1 MSYDVIVVG
10 AGHAGCEA
18 SLAAARMGF
27 KTLLL
32 TINIDHI
39 AAMSCNPAIGG
50 LAKGHLVREIDAL
63 GGEMA
68 INIDRTGIQFRR
80 LNTRKGPAVRSSR
93 AQADRE
99 LYRRRMTQVLE
110 KQNLLD
116 IKQAKVARI
125 LVREDAAYGLVT
137 GVGQVFEGRKII
149 ISTGTF
155 LGGLIHIGLKNFQ
168 AGRLGDPASV
178 SLSRCLADLGFRRG
192 RLKTGTPPRLDGRTI
207 DFSSLEPQY
216 GDDPPRPFSSMTKKL
231 DQPQVPC
238 YLTYTSQET
247 HELIRSSLDRS
258 PLFSGVIQGVGAR
271 YCPSIE
277 DKVHRFS
284 DKPRHQIFLEPE
296 GLETTEIYPNGLST
310 SLPLDIQTAMLKTIK
325 GLEKAEIVR
334 PGYAIEYDFFDPT
347 QLLPTLETKL
357 VKGLYF
363 AGQINGTSGYEEAAA
378 QGLLAGMN
386 AALACRNDEPLIFD
400 RSQAYLGVLVDDL
413 VTLGTREPYRMFTSR
428 AEYRLLLREDN
439 ADSRLTE
446 IGRSV
451 GLVSDEAYN
460 AFQLKSASLDKART
474 RLSEQR
480 LTPKKSTDEFL
491 ASLGTAPL
499 KNSISLAEL
508 LRRPEISLKDLASI
522 APWTLELSFQEAEA
536 LEIEIKY
543 EGYLKR
549 QSEQVARFKRMEGTR
564 LPDDMLYEGLPG
576 LSTEVQEKLTQIKP
590 VSLGQAAR
598 ISGVTPAAISV
609 LEIHLKKREMGKSA

>member
-149 ISTGTF
+149 ITTGTF
-155 LGGLIHIGLKNFQ
+155 LGGLIHIGLKSFQ

-296 GLETTEIYPNGLST
+296 GLETAEIYPNGLST

-491 ASLGTAPL
+491 TSLGTASL
-499 KNSISLAEL
+499 KNSISLTEL

-549 QSEQVARFKRMEGTR
+549 QSEQVARFQRMEGTR

-590 VSLGQAAR
+590 ISLGQAAR

>member
-1 MSYDVIVVG
+1 
-10 AGHAGCEA
+10 
-18 SLAAARMGF
+18 
-27 KTLLL
+27 
-32 TINIDHI
+32 
-39 AAMSCNPAIGG
+39 
-50 LAKGHLVREIDAL
+50 
-63 GGEMA
+63 
-68 INIDRTGIQFRR
+68 
-80 LNTRKGPAVRSSR
+80 
-93 AQADRE
+93 
-99 LYRRRMTQVLE
+99 
-110 KQNLLD
+110 
-116 IKQAKVARI
+116 
-125 LVREDAAYGLVT
+125 
-137 GVGQVFEGRKII
+137 
-149 ISTGTF
+149 
-155 LGGLIHIGLKNFQ
+155 
-168 AGRLGDPASV
+168 
-178 SLSRCLADLGFRRG
+178 
-192 RLKTGTPPRLDGRTI
+192 
-207 DFSSLEPQY
+207 
-216 GDDPPRPFSSMTKKL
+216 
-231 DQPQVPC
+231 
-238 YLTYTSQET
+238 
-247 HELIRSSLDRS
+247 LDRS

-296 GLETTEIYPNGLST
+296 GLETAEIYPNGLST

-491 ASLGTAPL
+491 TSLGTASL
-499 KNSISLAEL
+499 KNSISLTEL

>member
-149 ISTGTF
+149 IATGTF

-296 GLETTEIYPNGLST
+296 GRETAEIYPNGLST

-491 ASLGTAPL
+491 TSLGTAPL
-499 KNSISLAEL
+499 KNSFSLTEL

-564 LPDDMLYEGLPG
+564 LPDDMLYEGLSG

-590 VSLGQAAR
+590 ISLGQAAR